1 MFHKEILRNL
11 ESFSHPELCTLLRKP
26 LNDVSLS
33 LFHSKPLFPLTIN
46 MRIEKIM
53 KTKKKGVLRQII

>member
-11 ESFSHPELCTLLRKP
+11 ESSSHAELCALFQKP

-46 MRIEKIM
+46 MR
-53 KTKKKGVLRQII
+53 KKKL